1 MIFKQ
6 HKDFRIKTL
15 REIQWWA
22 WLAAVL
28 PIAALATIFFIWAY
42 GTDGMFNTA
51 MVVGSSIIVVIS
63 AVWWWW
69 ALHAISILVKHWNE
83 TRDDV
88 GTVVIEVKEIKQLV
102 RDIFAAKK
110 DK

>member
-28 PIAALATIFFIWAY
+28 PLAALATIFFIWAY
-42 GTDGMFNTA
+42 GTTGMFNIA
-51 MVVGSSIIVVIS
+51 MVIGSSIVAVI
-63 AVWWWW
+63 AVVWWWW
-69 ALHAISILVKHWNE
+69 ALHAISILVKHWDE

-102 RDIFAAKK
+102 RDIFTLKK